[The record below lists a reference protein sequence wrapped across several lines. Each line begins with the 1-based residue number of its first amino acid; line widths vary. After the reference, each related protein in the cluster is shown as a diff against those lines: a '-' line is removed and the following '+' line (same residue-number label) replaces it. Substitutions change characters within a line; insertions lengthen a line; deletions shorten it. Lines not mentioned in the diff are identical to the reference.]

1 MEHKVSWKM
10 VGYTTTFWTAGG
22 NLWKVENK
30 TQVVVENENE
40 EEVEDDE
47 EVEEDENEV
56 EEQKGSP

>member
-1 MEHKVSWKM
+1 LVIQRLSELQEAIYEKWK
-10 VGYTTTFWTAGG
+10 T
-22 NLWKVENK
+22 KHP
-30 TQVVVENENE
+30 VVVENENE